1 VTTRP
6 AEILVGL
13 DPVHDGHPVIG
24 HAADLGRRF
33 DARIVL
39 FDAVYNQYV
48 SRRYFKDSDA
58 LEHARQTL
66 VREHRERLERLAA
79 DVRGPDLDIRT
90 DAEWDTPVDEA
101 LIRAAARHR
110 ADWILVGLGEHPIHR
125 RAFFAGTDWQLV
137 RHAPCPL
144 LLSRCNEWS
153 SMPRIIAAVDPLHRH
168 GKPEDLDR
176 RILQAGA
183 ALCTGGK
190 GRLCVFHA
198 FEPIFQGRGGREM
211 EPLPVEFAEATLEGA
226 HNAAVEAL
234 VDDLP
239 DRPAHVRIAEGKTEE
254 KLPEFAAEIGAD
266 LVIMGAVARNPLH
279 RVFIGSTAER
289 VLDRLEGDILV
300 IKPGD
305 FVSPVPMETG
315 GA

>member
-1 VTTRP
+1 MRP
-6 AEILVGL
+6 AGILVGL

-24 HAADLGRRF
+24 HAADLARRF
-33 DARIVL
+33 GARIVL

-48 SRRYFKDSDA
+48 SRRYFRDSDA
-58 LEHARQTL
+58 LEHARKTL
-66 VREHRERLERLAA
+66 VREHQERLERLAA
-79 DVRGPDLDIRT
+79 DSSSPDLDIT
-90 DAEWDTPVDEA
+90 AEAQWDKPVDEA
-101 LIRAAARHR
+101 LIRAAARHG
-110 ADWILVGLGEHPIHR
+110 ADWILIGLRKHPIHR
-125 RAFFAGTDWQLV
+125 RPFYAGTDWQLV
-137 RHAPCPL
+137 RHASCPL

-153 SMPRIIAAVDPLHRH
+153 STPRIIAAVDPLHRH

-176 RILQAGA
+176 SILQAGA
-183 ALCTGGK
+183 AMCTGST
-190 GRLCVFHA
+190 GRLYVFHA
-198 FEPIFQGRGGREM
+198 FEPILRGRGGREM

-234 VDDLP
+234 VEDLP
-239 DRPAHVRIAEGKTEE
+239 EIPTHVRIAEGRPED

-289 VLDRLEGDILV
+289 VLDRLESDILV
-300 IKPGD
+300 IKPAD

-315 GA
+315 SA